1 MSHTYG
7 TSTYTADASLAPARL
22 DEPDQLRALATAA
35 FLEQKESAGPLV
47 YVSGDTRSGWA
58 IYTAKALVEA
68 VKLPSLRFLSDEGQY
83 RFETEYG
90 FTVVTIFEPG
100 VLPGIASD
108 LRRLIERVRE
118 DPDLALDADTDGSM
132 FGREEVAA
140 AVARDYVSSNPAY
153 DYKNV
158 RGDEG
163 QGPDYYFTWL
173 RSVLRVIE
181 VGMSRGRAV
190 IHELKV

>member
-1 MSHTYG
+1 MSHSYG
-7 TSTYTADASLAPARL
+7 TSTYSIDASLAPTRL
-22 DEPDQLRALATAA
+22 DAPEQLSPLANAG
-35 FLEQKESAGPLV
+35 FLEQEKAADPLV
-47 YVSGDTRSGWA
+47 YVSGATRSGWA
-58 IYTAKALVEA
+58 VYTAKALVEA
-68 VKLPSLRFLSDEGQY
+68 FELPSLRFLSDEGQY
-83 RFETEYG
+83 RFETEHG
-90 FTVVTIFEPG
+90 FTAVTVFHPDA
-100 VLPGIASD
+100 LPGIASD

-163 QGPDYYFTWL
+163 QGPDYFFTWL
-173 RSVLRVIE
+173 RSILRVME
-181 VGMSRGRAV
+181 VGLASGRAV